1 MRHSVDGQQERER
14 PNLLLKS
21 NRNSIPT
28 INILSS
34 LENHQNLKSSGRP
47 SRKKIWG
54 LALLIIL
61 AIGGIDILLF
71 GNLQNL
77 TRNSKLNLPDFLA
90 PANSADPGKAI
101 PSNANH
107 PPVAQDTIEP
117 KALTLSITDEEKNA
131 QESSAVLIDVAVEK
145 EKVESLNAAL
155 SNSKSPEPSIP
166 ASPEA
171 HSVLPTANN
180 SKAQD
185 THVKAITPE
194 PKVAIQKQVPKREIE
209 TNKKDKD
216 LLKTRAIAEK
226 NDAKA
231 FDSDVALLSA
241 LVANTSKSKEH
252 PSGNMV
258 NIANTKTSIAPP
270 INLDVIERNPGDN
283 TKSLLSRCEKLG
295 GAEAKLCHDRICAG
309 SRQSETVC
317 ALSND

>member
-14 PNLLLKS
+14 PNLLLNS
-21 NRNSIPT
+21 NRKSIPT

-34 LENHQNLKSSGRP
+34 LENHQNLKGGGRP

-54 LALLIIL
+54 FALLIIL
-61 AIGGIDILLF
+61 AIGGIGILQF

-77 TRNSKLNLPDFLA
+77 TRNSKLNLPGFLA

-117 KALTLSITDEEKNA
+117 KALTLSITDEEKNTL
-131 QESSAVLIDVAVEK
+131 ESSAVLIDVAVEK
-145 EKVESLNAAL
+145 EKVDSLNAAL
-155 SNSKSPEPSIP
+155 SNSKTPEPSTP

-171 HSVLPTANN
+171 HSVLPSPNN
-180 SKAQD
+180 SKARD
-185 THVKAITPE
+185 THVKAITPA
-194 PKVAIQKQVPKREIE
+194 PKLAMQKHVPKREIE

-216 LLKTRAIAEK
+216 LLKARAIAEK
-226 NDAKA
+226 NDTKA

-252 PSGNMV
+252 PSGNMG
-258 NIANTKTSIAPP
+258 NMAKTSVAPP